1 MHWILII
8 FELTAAYI
16 ISLFLLPLIVKAR
29 IKDAY
34 GMTKVASAEVKG
46 NKGSKVS
53 TEKVT

>member
-46 NKGSKVS
+46 NKGSRVS